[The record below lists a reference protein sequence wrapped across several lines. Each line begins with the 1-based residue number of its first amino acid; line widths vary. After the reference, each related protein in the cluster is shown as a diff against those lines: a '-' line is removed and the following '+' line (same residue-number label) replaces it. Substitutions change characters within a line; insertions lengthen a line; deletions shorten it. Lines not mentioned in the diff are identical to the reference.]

1 MDHLLTEAGAEQPFL
16 TCQCFRFEW
25 LSQQKF
31 KQNKF
36 AGQEGLL
43 CARRF
48 YTQI

>member
-16 TCQCFRFEW
+16 TCQCFRFE
-25 LSQQKF
+25 F

-43 CARRF
+43 CARCS
-48 YTQI
+48 